1 MNIPNILTI
10 FRIILVPIYLLI
22 FFSNLPNKVLL
33 AGVIFILAGVTDVL
47 DGYIARKNNL
57 ITKLGTVLD
66 PFADKLMSFA
76 VLLSFTIASFI
87 PSWIIIILGIKEG
100 IMILVGGILYL
111 LKGNFV
117 MPSNRYGKI
126 ATASFYIASLS
137 IVFNISKTISMILFI
152 ITIVLNLYAFLNY
165 ANIYKDLKHKGA
177 I

>member
-10 FRIILVPIYLLI
+10 FRIVLVPIYLLI
-22 FFSNLPNKVLL
+22 FFSDLPNKVLL
-33 AGVIFILAGVTDVL
+33 AGLVFILAGVTDVL

-66 PFADKLMSFA
+66 PFADKLMSFT
-76 VLLSFTIASFI
+76 VLLSFTIAGFI
-87 PSWIIIILGIKEG
+87 PAWIILILGIKEG

-117 MPSNRYGKI
+117 MPSNKYGKI

-137 IVFNISKTISMILFI
+137 IVFNISRSVSMVLFI
-152 ITIVLNLYAFLNY
+152 ITIALNLYAFLNY
-165 ANIYKDLKHKGA
+165 ANIYKDLKDKGT